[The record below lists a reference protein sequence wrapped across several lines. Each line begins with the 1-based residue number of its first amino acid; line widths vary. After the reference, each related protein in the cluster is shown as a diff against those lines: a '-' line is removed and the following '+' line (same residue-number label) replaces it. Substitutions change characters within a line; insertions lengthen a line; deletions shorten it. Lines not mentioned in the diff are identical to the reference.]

1 MEAREWN
8 LGEEIANSISHGIG
22 AALGIA
28 GLVLL
33 TVRAATAGSAL
44 ATTCCVIFGASIVLL
59 YLSSTLYHSLG
70 HTRAHRVMRA
80 LDHGSIYLLIAGTYT
95 PFSLIGL
102 RGRLGW
108 TLFGIVWVCALIGV
122 IVKSFAAG
130 RWEVLST
137 AMYLAMGWACI
148 FAITPM
154 HRLLAH
160 PVLVLLIAGGLCYS
174 GGIPFYASRRK
185 YMHFLWHLWVLAG
198 TACHFAAIWLLVGT
212 GSSQISR
219 IPHLG

>member
-1 MEAREWN
+1 MEGFDQSV
-8 LGEEIANSISHGIG
+8 GEEIANSISHGAG
-22 AALGIA
+22 ALLGIA

-33 TVRAATAGSAL
+33 TLRAASAGSAL
-44 ATTCCVIFGASIVLL
+44 SIVCCAIFGSSILVL

-70 HTRAHRVMRA
+70 RTSAQRVMRS

-108 TLFGIVWVCALIGV
+108 TLFGIVWGCALAGI

-130 RWEVLST
+130 RWGVVST
-137 AMYLAMGWACI
+137 VMYLAMGWACI
-148 FAITPM
+148 FTLRPM
-154 HRLLAH
+154 YQRLAH
-160 PVLVLLIAGGLCYS
+160 PVLVLLVAGGVCYS
-174 GGIPFYASRRK
+174 AGIPFYASRRK

-198 TACHFAAIWLLVGT
+198 TSCHFAAIWELV
-212 GSSQISR
+212 R
-219 IPHLG
+219 